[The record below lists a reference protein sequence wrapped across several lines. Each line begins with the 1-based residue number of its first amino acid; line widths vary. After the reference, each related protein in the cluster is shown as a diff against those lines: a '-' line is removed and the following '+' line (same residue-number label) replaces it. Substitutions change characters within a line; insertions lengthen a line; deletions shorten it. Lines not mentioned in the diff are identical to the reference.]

1 VLTTK
6 TIKPFGAGGIMKLE
20 QFRKKITHPDLTD
33 QDIDALFRYKAEEE
47 GVDQEEWEV
56 FLEEINE
63 GEWEIVMS
71 LDELDDDDDSDI
83 ESVQVSEGRWLIRIA

>member
-1 VLTTK
+1 
-6 TIKPFGAGGIMKLE
+6 MKLE

>member
-1 VLTTK
+1 
-6 TIKPFGAGGIMKLE
+6 MKIE

-33 QDIDALFRYKAEEE
+33 QDINALFRYKAEEE

-56 FLEEINE
+56 FLMDINE
-63 GEWEIVMS
+63 REWEIVVS